1 MRAIKAYI
9 RKAKVGDVVH
19 ALKEIGVPDI
29 TVLDV
34 MDVGGETD
42 KRELR
47 VSAELGEEYLR
58 VAKLEIVCPKE
69 KAAPIV
75 KTLREAA
82 YTGRPGDGIIY
93 VLPVETAVKI
103 RSGREEC

>member
-9 RKAKVGDVVH
+9 RKAKLGEVVH
-19 ALKEIGVPDI
+19 ALKEIGVTDM

-34 MDVGGETD
+34 MDIGGEMD

-47 VSAELGEEYLR
+47 VSAELGEEYSR
-58 VAKLEIVCPKE
+58 VAKLEVVCPNE
-69 KAAPIV
+69 KAAEIV
-75 KTLREAA
+75 RTLRNAA
-82 YTGRPGDGIIY
+82 YTGRPGDGIVY